1 MRTCTRTTSRVS
13 VSPLVSH
20 SSTQHA
26 SYKHHHHHI
35 YHNHHQQLML
45 FSRSCRWGRR
55 RSAFV
60 AGAGRGIVVFAPK
73 LMVHAGAPPRAPI
86 ALSTST
92 SHLKG
97 LRSSSI
103 SASAVKNAVHR
114 QRPHQQHRNQG
125 WPEWSGAIAPSF
137 AVHAG
142 MPQHAP
148 AASPLHRHHQSR
160 SIAVPWAARLRSQ
173 VGSPS
178 LRFTHTGTP
187 ATSTAAAQRLLRAR
201 PSAT

>member
-1 MRTCTRTTSRVS
+1 MPFAACNAAASN
-13 VSPLVSH
+13 LQQHSH
-20 SSTQHA
+20 NHQHV
-26 SYKHHHHHI
+26 
-35 YHNHHQQLML
+35 YHNHHQWLML
-45 FSRSCRWGRR
+45 FIAGV
-55 RSAFV
+55 V
-60 AGAGRGIVVFAPK
+60 AGIGVVAPRSQVSVASWSSSPPSF
-73 LMVHAGAPPRAPI
+73 MVHAGAPPRAPV

-137 AVHAG
+137 TVHAG

-201 PSAT
+201 LSAT